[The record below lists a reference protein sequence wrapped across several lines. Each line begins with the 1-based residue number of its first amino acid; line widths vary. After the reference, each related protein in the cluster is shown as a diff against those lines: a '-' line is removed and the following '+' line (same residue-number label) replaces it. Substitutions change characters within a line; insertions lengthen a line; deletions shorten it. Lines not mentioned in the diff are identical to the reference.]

1 MYIFACTG
9 GLKDRRNKRHIFYSI
24 RLIILF
30 LVIFLAFNVLAN
42 SVPVIPNEAVLRG
55 TVMEYCVTLSSLS
68 GISPEQVLY
77 KLVIS
82 VDEVKDVEG
91 YPNFLKGKEGQSVT
105 FYSKEKQPSELFGE
119 NVKALVEYKGDERGG
134 LFWVKDIE
142 IIK

>member
-1 MYIFACTG
+1 MTGTG
-9 GLKDRRNKRHIFYSI
+9 GLQDRRNKRHIFSI
-24 RLIILF
+24 RLLILF

-42 SVPVIPNEAVLRG
+42 SVPVIPNKAVLRG
-55 TVMEYCVTLSSLS
+55 TVMEYCVTSSSLS

-82 VDEVKDVEG
+82 VDEVTDVEG

-105 FYSKEKQPSELFGE
+105 FYSKEKQTSELFGKK
-119 NVKALVEYKGDERGG
+119 VKALVEYKGDERGG
-134 LFWVKDIE
+134 LFWIKHIE